1 MDSDNQDNP
10 VTSGMPRLQLMP
22 VKGKASVSLEMPP
35 GTLSMP
41 CYATDSDSKHFQ
53 KHSSAEHFLRACY
66 ATDSDSKHFQKHS
79 SAEHFLQKTLFG
91 KLWGNLAIKS
101 LFFSATGNSQ
111 QFVIRGFFATA
122 TLWLGL
128 IVQKGKDNQSCW
140 RVLKIPLLPADDS
153 LSDTF
158 RK

>member
-1 MDSDNQDNP
+1 
-10 VTSGMPRLQLMP
+10 MP

-41 CYATDSDSKHFQ
+41 
-53 KHSSAEHFLRACY
+53 CY

-128 IVQKGKDNQSCW
+128 NVQKGKDNQSCW
-140 RVLKIPLLPADDS
+140 HVLKIPLLPADDS

>member
-1 MDSDNQDNP
+1 
-10 VTSGMPRLQLMP
+10 MPRLQWMP

-41 CYATDSDSKHFQ
+41 CYATDSNSKYFQ
-53 KHSSAEHFLRACY
+53 KHSSP
-66 ATDSDSKHFQKHS
+66 
-79 SAEHFLQKTLFG
+79 EHFLQKTLFG

-128 IVQKGKDNQSCW
+128 NVQKGKDNQSCW
-140 RVLKIPLLPADDS
+140 HVLKIPLLPADDS

-158 RK
+158 RKKRCWRSFAPLCPSSDLF